1 MIINID
7 NNVLILSLIN
17 ILSFGLGYLIGKLRP
32 ISGVSSNSQV
42 YNGSPINRLD
52 GQNKLK
58 ISIDDSKFVTEIKTD
73 GLEKKYTDLGDKKVS
88 NENIGNSINKLKNM
102 KG

>member
-7 NNVLILSLIN
+7 NDVLVLSIIN
-17 ILSFGLGYLIGKLRP
+17 ILSFSLGYILGKLRP
-32 ISGVSSNSQV
+32 ISGVSNSSQAYFGGPGNQSNT
-42 YNGSPINRLD
+42 N
-52 GQNKLK
+52 NKAK
-58 ISIDDSKFVTEIKTD
+58 ISIDDTKFVTEIKTE
-73 GLEKKYTDLGDKKVS
+73 GLEKKYNNLGDKKVS